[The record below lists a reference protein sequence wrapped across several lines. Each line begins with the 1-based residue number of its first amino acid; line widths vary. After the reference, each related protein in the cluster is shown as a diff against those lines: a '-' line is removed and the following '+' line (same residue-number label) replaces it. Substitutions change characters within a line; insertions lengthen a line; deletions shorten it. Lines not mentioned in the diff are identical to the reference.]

1 MNISLT
7 ADWLVTK
14 GGAERVIA
22 EMLALW
28 PDAPLFTTVA
38 RQGCLAPLHPD
49 IRVSRLQKLY
59 SILPEHRLLIPFMP
73 KAVESWDLRGYDVIL
88 SSSHAVAKGCIP
100 PSNAL
105 HICYCHTP
113 MRYAWAMEEEYLKD
127 FGLRG
132 PLRILAKRELKKLRS
147 WDMSASKRVDIFIAN
162 SQSIAQRIKTIY
174 GRESIVL
181 TPPIHDRFFEGW
193 GSGSGWDPNPNPNP
207 NPYFLAVGRLVPY
220 KKFDLLIKTANAM
233 KLPLKIA
240 GAGPE
245 GSRLKKMAGPT
256 VEFLGRVSDEALPGL
271 YAHARAVLFPVHED
285 AGLVPLEAQ
294 ACGTPVIALRKG
306 GALDTVIEGK
316 TGLFFDAQT
325 VEALQEAIRRFEG
338 MRFDSTLLREHA
350 RQFSS
355 ERFRS
360 KLKDIIEKAFAERY
374 AVMPT

>member
-1 MNISLT
+1 MRIAIT

-38 RQGCLAPLHPD
+38 RDGCLAPLDPD

-59 SILPEHRLLIPFMP
+59 RILPEHRLLIPLMP
-73 KAVESWDLRGYDVIL
+73 RAVESWDLRGYDVIL

-100 PSNAL
+100 PSDSL

-113 MRYAWAMEEEYLKD
+113 MRYAWAMEEEYLRD

-132 PLRILAKRELKKLRS
+132 PLRILAKRELRKLRS
-147 WDMSASKRVDIFIAN
+147 WDLSASKRVDIFIAN
-162 SQSIAQRIKTIY
+162 SKSIADRIKTIY

-181 TPPIHDRFFEGW
+181 TPPIHDRFLKAPLFSHE
-193 GSGSGWDPNPNPNP
+193 D
-207 NPYFLAVGRLVPY
+207 YFLAVGRLVPY
-220 KKFDLLIKTANAM
+220 KKFDLLIETANAM

-240 GAGPE
+240 GE
-245 GSRLKKMAGPT
+245 GHEGAKLRKMAGPT
-256 VEFLGRVSDEALPGL
+256 VEFLGHVSDEALPAL
-271 YAHARAVLFPVHED
+271 YARARAVLFPVHED

-316 TGLFFDAQT
+316 TGLFFAQQT
-325 VEALQEAIRRFEG
+325 VEALQEALRKFEG
-338 MRFDSTLLREHA
+338 MRFDPDILREHA
-350 RQFSS
+350 KQFSS

-360 KLKDIIEKAFAERY
+360 KLLEIVRRAYNEKKISRK
-374 AVMPT
+374 

>member
-1 MNISLT
+1 MRIAIT

-22 EMLALW
+22 EMLTLW

-38 RQGCLAPLHPD
+38 RAKCLAPLTPD
-49 IRVSRLQKLY
+49 VRVSRLQKLY
-59 SILPEHRLLIPFMP
+59 RILPEHRLLIPFMP

-100 PSNAL
+100 QDNAL

-132 PLRILAKRELKKLRS
+132 PLRFLAKRELKKLRS
-147 WDMSASKRVDIFIAN
+147 WDLSTPKRVDLFIAN
-162 SQSIAQRIKTIY
+162 SKSIADRIATIY

-181 TPPIHDRFFEGW
+181 TPPIHDRFLMAPLLPHE
-193 GSGSGWDPNPNPNP
+193 N
-207 NPYFLAVGRLVPY
+207 YFLAVGRLVPY
-220 KKFDLLIKTANAM
+220 KKFDLLIEVANASR
-233 KLPLKIA
+233 LRLKIA
-240 GAGPE
+240 GEGP
-245 GSRLKKMAGPT
+245 GGTRLRKMAGPT
-256 VEFLGRVSDEALPGL
+256 VEFLGRVSDDDLPAL
-271 YAHARAVLFPVHED
+271 YARARAVLFPVHED

-306 GALDTVIEGK
+306 GALDTVMEGK
-316 TGLFFDAQT
+316 TGLFFDQQT
-325 VEALQEAIRRFEG
+325 VEALQAALRKFEG
-338 MRFDSTLLREHA
+338 MQFDSSVLREHA
-350 RQFSS
+350 KQFSG

-360 KLKDIIEKAFAERY
+360 KLRGVVEKTFSSRAHSA
-374 AVMPT
+374 

>member
-1 MNISLT
+1 MRIAIT

-22 EMLALW
+22 EMLTLW
-28 PDAPLFTTVA
+28 PRAPLFTTVA
-38 RQGCLAPLHPD
+38 RAQCLAPLTPD

-59 SILPEHRLLIPFMP
+59 RILPEHRLLIPFMP

-88 SSSHAVAKGCIP
+88 SSSHAVAKGFIP
-100 PSNAL
+100 PSDAL

-132 PLRILAKRELKKLRS
+132 PLRVLAKRELRKLRS
-147 WDMSASKRVDIFIAN
+147 WDLSASKRVDLFIAN
-162 SQSIAQRIKTIY
+162 SKSIADRIAKIY

-181 TPPIHDRFFEGW
+181 TPPIHDRFFEGLD
-193 GSGSGWDPNPNPNP
+193 SGSGWDPNPNPNP

-220 KKFDLLIKTANAM
+220 KKFDLLIETANAM

-240 GAGPE
+240 GDGPE
-245 GSRLKKMAGPT
+245 GSRLRKMAGPT
-256 VEFLGRVSDEALPGL
+256 VEFLGRVSDEALPAL
-271 YAHARAVLFPVHED
+271 YARARAVLFPVHED

-325 VEALQEAIRRFEG
+325 VEALQEAIRKFEG
-338 MRFDSTLLREHA
+338 MRFDPTILREHA
-350 RQFSS
+350 KQFSS
-355 ERFRS
+355 EKFRA
-360 KLKDIIEKAFAERY
+360 KLSRIVTGALSAR
-374 AVMPT
+374 AHSA